1 MPRDYEFDILGV
13 EQISQQQ
20 EDNPILPISLA
31 DLGLDAAGQN
41 DEIIRRTGSFVVLR
55 NNILADGFSASF
67 VDSGSSKWDRCIFE
81 IYTPRKS
88 RGRSDT
94 LLRNSF
100 WGRVIQTASGRE
112 HEFGQIT
119 VDQGDVFFRKV
130 PVNIRAMT
138 EESL

>member
-67 VDSGSSKWDRCIFE
+67 VDSGSSKWGIAAYLK
-81 IYTPRKS
+81 YTPLENQG
-88 RGRSDT
+88 GRSDT

-100 WGRVIQTASGRE
+100 WGQSNSNSLW
-112 HEFGQIT
+112 
-119 VDQGDVFFRKV
+119 K
-130 PVNIRAMT
+130 RA
-138 EESL
+138 